1 MSDRAGSP
9 AMKAEELLEQAA
21 DVVARRRSTYGQPT
35 ELFEHVAKRWS
46 LVLGVEVTA
55 AQAILCLIDLKAA
68 RLAHDPRHP
77 QHSTANEAS
86 RASVIGT
93 ATLLIAEAPAQKDLV
108 EPSGASE

>member
-1 MSDRAGSP
+1 MMSDHAGSP

-21 DVVARRRSTYGQPT
+21 GVVARRRSTYGQPI

-68 RLAHDPRHP
+68 RLAHDPGHLD
-77 QHSTANEAS
+77 SITD
-86 RASVIGT
+86 
-93 ATLLIAEAPAQKDLV
+93 IAGYAGCLAEV
-108 EPSGASE
+108 TR

>member
-21 DVVARRRSTYGQPT
+21 GVVARRRSTYGQPI

-55 AQAILCLIDLKAA
+55 AQAILCLIDLKVA
-68 RLAHDPRHP
+68 RLTHDPRSAP
-77 QHSTANEAS
+77 RAQGARGAGMRRAGFAS
-86 RASVIGT
+86 RWGPPRI
-93 ATLLIAEAPAQKDLV
+93 
-108 EPSGASE
+108 